1 MSDNID
7 IEQNKQWN
15 ELKELLSG
23 DEQRKINE
31 ILERI
36 NNDEV
41 YAREIAAI
49 LPEALKISSRKN
61 NRLNEVI
68 IPIIT
73 DIIKKSGK
81 DDSSI
86 LIDSLYSLIGPASRK
101 AVWES
106 LKDLMQSF
114 NKAMESVFTL
124 QGLKWRIESLKTGKS
139 YSEIVLINSIV
150 YKVEQVFLI
159 HKETSLL
166 LNHVSIQDAVVQDG
180 DMVSGMLSAI
190 KDFVQDSFQVGEE
203 ESLNTLNV
211 GELTVWIVDSPYA
224 VLAVVIRGN
233 APESFRTRIS
243 SALEEIHKLYYHE
256 LKEFDGDTELFQ
268 AVTPI
273 MESCLDSKIKKEV
286 KEKKPIV
293 SYVISSLL
301 LILIVLF
308 TFNRIN
314 NSIRWNNVIDELNNS
329 PGVIV
334 IDEDR
339 EFFGYK
345 IKGLKDVNAIDINEI
360 YEKYEINR
368 SDVDEEWK
376 EYISM
381 ENSIIIERAKN
392 ILNPPNSVSLD
403 FKNGKLIAEGE
414 ADISWIDFAKENYFS
429 VIGVNKL
436 EIGKVSSSESE
447 SVNKLVERLETIF
460 IQFYKNQTE
469 FVAEQQ
475 DKLDEIVKLIN
486 ELKNYNRL
494 GKIQIEITGHTDSSG
509 SEQRNDL
516 LSWNRANAMMK
527 YLAENGLT
535 DIDFTVKGIGFK
547 NPLVKENDE
556 ADMQKNRRVSFE
568 VNFNN

>member
-7 IEQNKQWN
+7 IEQTKQWN

-81 DDSSI
+81 DDSSM

-101 AVWES
+101 AVLES

-114 NKAMESVFTL
+114 NNAMESVFTL
-124 QGLKWRIESLKTGKS
+124 QGLKWRIEALKTGKS

-166 LNHVSIQDAVVQDG
+166 LNHVRIEDAVVQDG

-273 MESCLDSKIKKEV
+273 LESCLDSKIKKEV

-308 TFNRIN
+308 AFNRIN
-314 NSIRWNNVIDELNNS
+314 TSIRWNNVIDELNNS
-329 PGVIV
+329 PGVII

-345 IKGLKDVNAIDINEI
+345 VKGLKDANAIDINEI

-368 SDVDEEWK
+368 SDVDEDWK

-414 ADISWIDFAKENYFS
+414 ADISWIDFAKENYS
-429 VIGVNKL
+429 SIIGVNKL

-447 SVNKLVERLETIF
+447 SVNKLVEKLETIF

-547 NPLVKENDE
+547 DPLVKENDE